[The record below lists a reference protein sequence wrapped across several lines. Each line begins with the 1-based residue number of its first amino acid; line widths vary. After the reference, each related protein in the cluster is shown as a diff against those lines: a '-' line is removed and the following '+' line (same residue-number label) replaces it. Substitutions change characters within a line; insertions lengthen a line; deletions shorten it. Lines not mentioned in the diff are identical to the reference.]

1 MPETEFT
8 ATTDLTKP
16 MKWRMLSTE
25 EIHEK
30 FFEFASMNSTWVND
44 LYEIQEADKNECVV
58 CLSMIAGA
66 ARFVSTLLGGGND
79 DDLD

>member
-8 ATTDLTKP
+8 ATTELT
-16 MKWRMLSTE
+16 KWRMLSTE

-44 LYEIQEADKNECVV
+44 LYDIEEKDKNEAVI
-58 CLSMIAGA
+58 CLAMIAGA
-66 ARFVSTLLGGGND
+66 ARLVSLLCQGAD
-79 DDLD
+79 DEE

>member
-8 ATTDLTKP
+8 ATTELTKW
-16 MKWRMLSTE
+16 KMLSTE

-44 LYEIQEADKNECVV
+44 LYDIKDADKNEAVI
-58 CLSMIAGA
+58 CLAMIAGA
-66 ARFVSTLLGGGND
+66 AKFTSLLLSEGTD
-79 DDLD
+79 ADE

>member
-8 ATTDLTKP
+8 TTTDLS
-16 MKWRMLSTE
+16 KWKMLSTE

-44 LYEIQEADKNECVV
+44 LYDIKDADKNEAVI
-58 CLSMIAGA
+58 CLAMIAGTA
-66 ARFVSTLLGGGND
+66 KFTSLLLSEGTD
-79 DDLD
+79 ADE

>member
-8 ATTDLTKP
+8 ATTDLS
-16 MKWRMLSTE
+16 KWKMLSTE

-30 FFEFASMNSTWVND
+30 FFEFASGNSTWVRD
-44 LYEIQEADKNECVV
+44 LYELKDADKNEAVI

-66 ARFVSTLLGGGND
+66 AEFVHSLCGGDGD
-79 DDLD
+79 EE

>member
-8 ATTDLTKP
+8 ATTELT
-16 MKWRMLSTE
+16 KWRMLSTE

-66 ARFVSTLLGGGND
+66 ARFVSSLLSEETD
-79 DDLD
+79 DDVD

>member
-1 MPETEFT
+1 MTDTEFT
-8 ATTDLTKP
+8 TTTDLS
-16 MKWRMLSTE
+16 KWKMLSTE

-44 LYEIQEADKNECVV
+44 LYELKDADKNEAVI

-66 ARFVSTLLGGGND
+66 AKFVSLLLAEGAD
-79 DDLD
+79 DVD

>member
-8 ATTDLTKP
+8 ATTDLS
-16 MKWRMLSTE
+16 KWKMLSTE

-30 FFEFASMNSTWVND
+30 FFEFASDNSTWVRD
-44 LYEIQEADKNECVV
+44 LYDVEGKEEALI

-66 ARFVSTLLGGGND
+66 AKFTSLLLSEGTD
-79 DDLD
+79 EVE

>member
-8 ATTDLTKP
+8 ATTDLS
-16 MKWRMLSTE
+16 KWRMLSTE

-44 LYEIQEADKNECVV
+44 LYDIEEKDKNEAVI
-58 CLSMIAGA
+58 CLAMIAGA
-66 ARFVSTLLGGGND
+66 ARFISTLLTEDAD
-79 DDLD
+79 DEVD

>member
-8 ATTDLTKP
+8 STTELTKL
-16 MKWRMLSTE
+16 KMLSTD
-25 EIHEK
+25 EIYEK

-44 LYEIQEADKNECVV
+44 LYEIKEADKNECVI

-66 ARFVSTLLGGGND
+66 ARFVSALLGE
-79 DDLD
+79 